1 MTAKKADAAEN
12 AARRNSEETKRLG
25 SMNPEE
31 IAELKQLIE
40 FLKENNI
47 GEFDLERG
55 DLKVRLK
62 FAGPAQAAD
71 LSQMAHLAAA
81 AQAAQSAATFQ
92 PAAVTHAHPA
102 AAPSASSAP
111 AAPIDDEAGLHIVKS
126 PIVGTFYESPSPGSP
141 AFVKPGDT
149 VEVGQV
155 LCIVEAM
162 KLMNEIESDAAGE
175 IVKRFVATGQP
186 VEYGQKLFAVRPR

>member
-1 MTAKKADAAEN
+1 
-12 AARRNSEETKRLG
+12 
-25 SMNPEE
+25 MNPEE

-81 AQAAQSAATFQ
+81 AQAAQSIASFQ
-92 PAAVTHAHPA
+92 PAAVAHAHA
-102 AAPSASSAP
+102 AAPAASSAP

-175 IVKRFVATGQP
+175 IVKRFVTTGQP